1 MFTSDVVFIMF
12 KFSNRI
18 HWSYTVGTSVADP
31 ADPNVFGPPGSVRG
45 TDPDSSIIK
54 QK

>member
-1 MFTSDVVFIMF
+1 MF

-18 HWSYTVGTSVADP
+18 HWSYTDGTSVADPAPDP

-45 TDPDSSIIK
+45 TDPDPYSSIIK